1 MKRSNVVAGA
11 VVAGIL
17 LAGVSYRIG
26 AQGAVVQ
33 TSGTVHVSCMSDGS
47 LRETFTAKP

>member
-1 MKRSNVVAGA
+1 MKKFMLGFVLFSALGV
-11 VVAGIL
+11 
-17 LAGVSYRIG
+17 GVSYRIG